1 MPSSHRAAQGGR
13 RLPDALDIC
22 SSLLT
27 HAVPAVPAVQL
38 AVAYALVMVLLVV
51 SAPYHAVNE
60 RSTWTVF
67 IVVAIHEPL
76 AGG

>member
-1 MPSSHRAAQGGR
+1 M
-13 RLPDALDIC
+13 
-22 SSLLT
+22 
-27 HAVPAVPAVQL
+27 QL

-76 AGG
+76 AGALPGAVWYGSILRLVSEAGPVKL